1 MDYGL
6 WTMDY
11 GLWTM
16 DYGLWTVLPTF
27 TSSILHHYILH
38 PMEVS
43 LSEQRLNFLRQS
55 IGKVITDSPSNFM
68 NWLAPV
74 LIKAE
79 NGILVCQYTIRKE
92 MTNPYQ
98 ILHGGVTAGI
108 IDDLIGA
115 TVFTMGLNERY
126 TTVSNYIDY
135 FAPASEGDEV
145 IAETSIVK
153 RGRTILNLQCEIFLP
168 SKKRLIAK
176 GYSNM
181 LNIG

>member
-16 DYGLWTVLPTF
+16 DYGLCSIFPTF
-27 TSSILHHYILH
+27 TSSILHDNILH
-38 PMEVS
+38 LMEPS
-43 LSEQRLNFLRQS
+43 LSEQRLTFLRQS
-55 IGKVITDSPSNFM
+55 IGKVITNSPSNFM

-74 LIKAE
+74 LIKADH
-79 NGILVCQYTIRKE
+79 GILICQYTIRKE

-126 TTVSNYIDY
+126 TTVNNYIDY
-135 FAPASEGDEV
+135 FATASEGDEV